1 MRAKWCINNGTD
13 DDKIIE
19 WEKNVRYFW
28 VTSIFYSHSGLIP
41 SFLMRKNEK
50 NQIPPTRDQ
59 KIVTLECMNP
69 ILNDGKAEGRGH
81 FLNKGQ
87 PLRFFSTSLHSH
99 FTVFSSFN
107 THSLSEMS
115 VEWVRQSI
123 PPQPPLQRGLGGMD
137 WRTPSTLIL
146 LTEWEWNDAFTM
158 EQITIELLN
167 EKRMRDIFE
176 WPRFFTPIPVSFLH
190 FWWEKM
196 RKIRSRLQGIRKL
209 SLWNAWTQF

>member
-1 MRAKWCINNGTD
+1 MIEWHPECRTD

-59 KIVTLECMNP
+59 KIVTLDWMNS
-69 ILNDGKAEGRGH
+69 ILNDGKAEGRGN

-87 PLRFFSTSLHSH
+87 PLRFFSSSFHPH

-123 PPQPPLQRGLGGMD
+123 PYSSYSFNTHSVSRMRIECVRQSNPPNPLCRGGWGE
-137 WRTPSTLIL
+137 WIYALIPHSSYS
-146 LTEWEWNDAFTM
+146 
-158 EQITIELLN
+158 LN
-167 EKRMRDIFE
+167 ESEMM
-176 WPRFFTPIPVSFLH
+176 H
-190 FWWEKM
+190 
-196 RKIRSRLQGIRKL
+196 
-209 SLWNAWTQF
+209 

>member
-1 MRAKWCINNGTD
+1 MIEWHPECRTD

-59 KIVTLECMNP
+59 KIVTLDWMNS
-69 ILNDGKAEGRGH
+69 ILNDGKAEGRGN

-87 PLRFFSTSLHSH
+87 PLRFVSSSFHPH

-123 PPQPPLQRGLGGMD
+123 PPNPLCRGGWGEWIDALIPNSSYSLNEYGMT
-137 WRTPSTLIL
+137 RFQ
-146 LTEWEWNDAFTM
+146 WND
-158 EQITIELLN
+158 LG
-167 EKRMRDIFE
+167 
-176 WPRFFTPIPVSFLH
+176 
-190 FWWEKM
+190 M
-196 RKIRSRLQGIRKL
+196 RKKKI
-209 SLWNAWTQF
+209 